1 MPEPRSDRAKVC
13 FEVDGAMVRGDPDV
27 SEDGRA
33 ALQQMISAARRM
45 YFRQHVEPG
54 VREVLAAAV
63 GEDGVD
69 LLLEQLDRRGYTIA
83 PMVRTESELAEKIEE
98 LLYRSGS
105 RMPLAA
111 TSRLLNGPLRA
122 LIAAAAAD

>member
-1 MPEPRSDRAKVC
+1 MPEPRHARAEVC
-13 FEVDGAMVRGDPDV
+13 FEVDGARVRGVP
-27 SEDGRA
+27 A
-33 ALQQMISAARRM
+33 ADDSALRDLISAARRM
-45 YFRQHVEPG
+45 YFRQHVDPA

-63 GEDGVD
+63 GDDGVD
-69 LLLEQLDRRGYTIA
+69 VLLEQLDFRGYTIA
-83 PMVRTESELAEKIEE
+83 PMLRTESELAEKIEE

-122 LIAAAAAD
+122 LIAAASADG